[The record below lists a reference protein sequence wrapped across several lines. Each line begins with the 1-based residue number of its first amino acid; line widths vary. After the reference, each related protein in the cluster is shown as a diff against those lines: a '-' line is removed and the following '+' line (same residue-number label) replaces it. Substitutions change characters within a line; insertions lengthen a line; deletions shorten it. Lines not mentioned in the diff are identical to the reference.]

1 MSDISEDGFWQ
12 MVEGEWAPTEK
23 QLEAIRNGAIRH
35 DGEMVQQEITE
46 SESPEVGELS
56 PDGYY
61 SWDGIKWVSVE
72 FGTKSPDGF
81 FIWNGIQWIPI
92 VEKNNPT
99 VVKKDDVSTD
109 MIQQINQPVIGTQ
122 QQFFVESTVQ
132 HQSFSQQPLM
142 IMQKQKTNRVST
154 LGLIIIFFV
163 IGIAVTVFFSGLL
176 YVWADS
182 LADEQDQT
190 ELAGTWYNLGDTMTL
205 YSNGTVIE
213 SSGLITEWSSEGHNI
228 TTTLLI
234 DEEEID
240 LVWKYEIKIDSDD
253 DRVLFMAYY
262 DVDDGVQ
269 TNDVADNS
277 CIVYIDSV
285 RGAEEEYF
293 ENKLAIIPEW
303 CEFAE
308 E

>member
-1 MSDISEDGFWQ
+1 M
-12 MVEGEWAPTEK
+12 
-23 QLEAIRNGAIRH
+23 
-35 DGEMVQQEITE
+35 
-46 SESPEVGELS
+46 EVGELS

-61 SWDGIKWVSVE
+61 SWDGTKWVSVE

-81 FIWNGIQWIPI
+81 FIWNGTQWIPI
-92 VEKNNPT
+92 VEKINPP

-142 IMQKQKTNRVST
+142 MIQKQKTNPVLLT
-154 LGLIIIFFV
+154 IGLIF
-163 IGIAVTVFFSGLL
+163 IGIVVVTAVIVVLSGVM
-176 YVWADS
+176 YVWASD

-205 YSNGTVIE
+205 YSNGTVTE
-213 SSGLITEWSSEGHNI
+213 SSGLLTEWSSEGHNL

-240 LVWKYEIKIDSDD
+240 LVWKYEIKIDNDD

-285 RGAEEEYF
+285 RGTEEEYI